1 MEFRRGILFIRLKGD
16 LNKNTIK
23 GVIDEDF
30 KYVVLN
36 LDNMYSIDSYSIK
49 YINKIR
55 KNIEYEVFAASPEIP
70 ETFICAPSGPTKKWE
85 FNITFTRLASSPLYI
100 CR

>member
-55 KNIEYEVFAASPEIP
+55 KNGCYKFGERKAYPYAYCTEKSTENESSWNYDYYIS
-70 ETFICAPSGPTKKWE
+70 KKR
-85 FNITFTRLASSPLYI
+85 NPQ
-100 CR
+100 